1 MRIRPADIARSLVDT
16 VEADPGI
23 DATAACFEAFLLL
36 RKRCAGTTP
45 RAFVRLV
52 EREVKRRGTAASAA
66 LFVPHEKSIEAE
78 TLEKLLADKA
88 GKTVHVDRAVEPEL
102 IGGAVLFVEH
112 RRLDSSIQGALQAL
126 LRSFLQPLE

>member
-1 MRIRPADIARSLVDT
+1 MRIRPAEIARSLVDT

-23 DATAACFEAFLLL
+23 DATEACFDAFLLL
-36 RKRCAGTTP
+36 RKRCPGTTP
-45 RAFVRLV
+45 RAFVRMV
-52 EREVKRRGTAASAA
+52 EREVKRRGTTASGM
-66 LFVPHEKSIEAE
+66 LFVPHEKSLKAE
-78 TLEKLLADKA
+78 TLEKLLAKKT

-126 LRSFLQPLE
+126 LRTFLQPLE